1 MIRAGHSRHIKITD
15 GKTQKV
21 PERYLNPFGTVVM
34 YGISANRFY
43 NLYAHTES
51 VDNAVKHGYARIN
64 KAILNP

>member
-1 MIRAGHSRHIKITD
+1 MHIYYTAITD
-15 GKTQKV
+15 GKAQKV
-21 PERYLNPFGTVVM
+21 PERYLNPLGTVVM
-34 YGISANRFY
+34 YGISADRFY

>member
-1 MIRAGHSRHIKITD
+1 MHIYYTAITD
-15 GKTQKV
+15 GKAEQV
-21 PERYLNPFGTVVM
+21 PERYLNPLGTVVM
-34 YGISANRFY
+34 YGISADRFY